1 MNIEEYNKCV
11 EDYADGLY
19 RFILK
24 SMRDNERSR
33 DVVQDAFEKLWIKAK
48 DIDVSKAKA
57 YLFSTAYHRMIDV
70 FRKENRVVE
79 LDDVSAA
86 KIESSRLETY
96 SDLKDIL
103 DEAVNKLPET
113 QRSVLMMRD
122 YEGYS
127 YKEIGDIT
135 GLNEG
140 QVKVYIFRARKFLKN
155 YIGSIDK
162 VL

>member
-11 EDYADGLY
+11 EEHSDGLY

-24 SMRDNERSR
+24 SMRDTERSR

-48 DIDVSKAKA
+48 DIDASKAKS
-57 YLFSTAYHRMIDV
+57 YLYSTAYHRMIDV
-70 FRKENRVVE
+70 FRKENRMGE
-79 LDDVSAA
+79 LDEVSAG
-86 KIESSRLETY
+86 KLESSRVETY
-96 SDLKDIL
+96 SDLKEIL
-103 DEAVNKLPET
+103 DEAVQKLPEI
-113 QRSVLMMRD
+113 QRSILLMRD